1 MMVKGSLDDAREEF
15 LGLYHENLELGE
27 KLSRTIDVIVKVRNL
42 LHFGKVEDAIEI
54 IDDFLLD
61 ADEKCVIID

>member
-1 MMVKGSLDDAREEF
+1 MTKGDLKDAREEF
-15 LGLYHENLELGE
+15 LGLYYECLDLGE
-27 KLSRTIDVIVKVRNL
+27 KLSRAIDVIVRVRNL